1 MSKSNACE
9 TSLLALIYNATPWAN
24 LADNT
29 ATSPA
34 TSIYVAAHTADPGEA
49 GNASTSEATYTS
61 YARVA
66 VVRSSSGWTVS
77 NGTVV
82 PVANIDFPA
91 CTGGTNTL
99 THFST
104 TPLSSGASAIIHS
117 GTITPN
123 ISVSTGVTPRLTTA
137 TSITED

>member
-9 TSLLALIYNATPWAN
+9 TSILALIYNATPWTSI
-24 LADNT
+24 ADNT

-34 TSIYVAAHTADPGEA
+34 TSIYVAMHTADPGEA
-49 GNASTSEATYTS
+49 GNASTSEIAYTS

-66 VVRSSSGWTVS
+66 VARNSGGWTVS
-77 NGTVV
+77 AGTVV

-91 CTGGTNTL
+91 CTGGSGTG

-104 TPLSSGASAIIHS
+104 TTAASGTSAIIHS

-137 TSITED
+137 TAISED